1 MRLGFSASRVFFKEK
16 AASGG
21 IWVFRGGGNNTV
33 CCLMGKETLT
43 LLFFFFFSFDNEDL
57 LQKGTVATSLPD
69 QLDLIYE
76 MGKERFTYGQRER
89 ERNFM

>member
-21 IWVFRGGGNNTV
+21 IWVFRGGG
-33 CCLMGKETLT
+33 KQHR
-43 LLFFFFFSFDNEDL
+43 LLSYGQRNLDFIIYFFFSFDNEDL

-76 MGKERFTYGQRER
+76 MGKERFYLWAER